1 MRCSEPGHRTLVSTH
16 PAGRARAEALA
27 ELGSLRMK
35 FMAGILIAALVA
47 GLLGC
52 GVEKALALR
61 RRNSSASAAGDTLT
75 ALSFALQL
83 EKEKA
88 GAYPDSI
95 LGLQVEGDPT
105 FSDRI
110 QRVVYRK
117 TTNGYVAFLAYTGGV
132 VYIEPGTTAQF
143 K

>member
-1 MRCSEPGHRTLVSTH
+1 
-16 PAGRARAEALA
+16 
-27 ELGSLRMK
+27 MK
-35 FMAGILIAALVA
+35 FIAVSLIGALVG

-95 LGLQVEGDPT
+95 LGLQVEGDPA
-105 FSDRI
+105 FSNRI

-117 TTNGYVAFLAYTGGV
+117 TTNGYVAFVGYTGV

-143 K
+143 E